1 VPMKKQHIVLGV
13 TGSIAVYKVADLTSR
28 LVKAGYVVDV
38 VMSKAAQEFV
48 QPLTFQAL
56 THRPVV
62 TEMFTLHSEMAVE
75 HIALAERADVLLIAP
90 ATANII
96 AKLRHGFA
104 DDMLSCTALATRA
117 PIIIA
122 PAMNDRMY
130 ENPVTQENIRVLQE
144 RGITFVGPGEGYLAC
159 GTMGRGRLTDV
170 LDIYDAVKM
179 VLGRRGDLAGRKIV
193 VTAGGTEEPV
203 DPVRCIT
210 NRSSGKMG
218 YALAEAARD
227 RGAEVHLITGPGS
240 LRTPYGVR
248 LTAVRTAREMLAA
261 VEAATRDCDVLFMA
275 AAVSDYRVAEAAQE
289 KIKKSAGAPTLELVR
304 NPDILASLTGDFVKV
319 GFAAE
324 SQNLLAN
331 ARAKLT
337 SKGLSIIV
345 ANDITRAGSGFGTD
359 TNEATLL
366 FADGRQE
373 DLPLMTKARL
383 AHIILD
389 RTADL

>member
-1 VPMKKQHIVLGV
+1 MSKQHIVLGV
-13 TGSIAVYKVADLTSR
+13 TGSIAVYKAADLTSR
-28 LVKAGYVVDV
+28 LVKAGYIVDV
-38 VMSKAAQEFV
+38 VMTEAAQEFV

-117 PIIIA
+117 PIVIA
-122 PAMNDRMY
+122 PAMNNGMY
-130 ENPVTQENIRVLQE
+130 ENPVTQENIAVLKA
-144 RGITFVGPGEGYLAC
+144 RGVTFVGPGEGYLAC
-159 GTMGRGRLTDV
+159 GTVGRGRLTEIM
-170 LDIYDAVKM
+170 DIFDAVKT
-179 VLGRRGDLAGRKIV
+179 VLGRKGDLAGKSFV
-193 VTAGGTEEPV
+193 VTAGGTEEPI

-227 RGAEVHLITGPGS
+227 RGAEVHLIAGPTS
-240 LRTPYGVR
+240 LRTPYG
-248 LTAVRTAREMLAA
+248 LHFTAVRTANEMLAA
-261 VEAATRDCDVLFMA
+261 VQAATRDCDALLMA
-275 AAVSDYRVAEAAQE
+275 AAVSDYRVEEIAEQ
-289 KIKKSAGAPTLELVR
+289 KIKKSAASLSLKLVK
-304 NPDILASLTGDFVKV
+304 NPDILGSLTGDFVKI

-324 SQNLLAN
+324 SQDLLAN
-331 ARAKLT
+331 AEAKLLA
-337 SKGLSIIV
+337 KGLHMIV
-345 ANDITRAGSGFGTD
+345 ANDISRQGSGFGTD

-366 FADGRQE
+366 FRDGRRE
-373 DLPLMTKARL
+373 TLPLMTKESL

-389 RTADL
+389 RITDLT

>member
-1 VPMKKQHIVLGV
+1 MLGV
-13 TGSIAVYKVADLTSR
+13 TGSIAVYKAADLTSR
-28 LVKAGYVVDV
+28 LVKAGYIVDV
-38 VMSKAAQEFV
+38 VMTEAAQEFV

-62 TEMFTLHSEMAVE
+62 TEMFNLHSEMAVE

-96 AKLRHGFA
+96 AKLRYGFA

-117 PIIIA
+117 PIVIA
-122 PAMNDRMY
+122 PAMNNGMY
-130 ENPVTQENIRVLQE
+130 ENPVTQENIAVLKE
-144 RGITFVGPGEGYLAC
+144 RGVTFVGPGEGYLAC
-159 GTMGRGRLTDV
+159 GTVGRGRLTEIM
-170 LDIYDAVKM
+170 DIFDAVKIA
-179 VLGRRGDLAGRKIV
+179 LGRKGDLMGKRIV
-193 VTAGGTEEPV
+193 VTAGGTEEPI

-227 RGAEVHLITGPGS
+227 RGAEVHLIAGPGS

-248 LTAVRTAREMLAA
+248 FTAVRTANDMFAA
-261 VEAATRDCDVLFMA
+261 VQAATRDCHAVLMA
-275 AAVSDYRVAEAAQE
+275 AAVSDYRVAEVAKQ
-289 KIKKSAGAPTLELVR
+289 KIKKSASSLSLELAK
-304 NPDILASLTGDFVKV
+304 NPDILASLTGDFIKI

-324 SQNLLAN
+324 SQDLLAN
-331 ARAKLT
+331 AQMKLQA
-337 SKGLSIIV
+337 KGLHMIV
-345 ANDITRAGSGFGTD
+345 ANDISRAGSGFGGD

-366 FADGRQE
+366 FPDGRRE
-373 DLPLMTKARL
+373 ALPLMTKERL

-389 RTADL
+389 RTTDLY